1 VQLVIPT
8 QFVLFNLSAIVGS
21 AILFG
26 DFARA
31 LFHQIVTFLYG
42 CAATFAGV
50 FVIAWT
56 PGPPPRAED
65 AEGAAP
71 TVGGGRDA
79 AHEGAAHD
87 KRPAPRRRA
96 LVMPEA
102 ARARSVSFVGL
113 TSAQVASL
121 LFYPGAGY

>member
-31 LFHQIVTFLYG
+31 SFHQIVTFLYG

-65 AEGAAP
+65 AEGEAP
-71 TVGGGRDA
+71 TVGGGLDA
-79 AHEGAAHD
+79 AHEG
-87 KRPAPRRRA
+87 KAPRA
-96 LVMPEA
+96 A
-102 ARARSVSFVGL
+102 ARGALPARGGALALGELCGPHVRAGSVF
-113 TSAQVASL
+113 AL
-121 LFYPGAGY
+121 LS